1 MKKIT
6 HKTIRASL
14 LALTL
19 ILLIVTLLLTLIFSV
34 GNNKNDDPYFPE
46 TTSKTE
52 STSNSDFNSSISI
65 EHENSYVSGIISE
78 EHTSS
83 DDTKGSFHGWII
95 NNLGY
100 TYVYDGCGYEQFNYK
115 EYALNRYINCL
126 NEIDYIV
133 DNNMPIYNII
143 VPVSSTFAE
152 IPKDIYVSDNFYSQ
166 SQSVFVSTVQSKI
179 NSTITNIPIVNI
191 LEEKFD
197 DGEYVFFRT
206 DRNWTQLGA
215 YYAYV
220 AFCESIAIEPYP
232 LESFVIKSNF
242 EFLGSFYNA
251 TELEELKENCDT
263 ICCYGTVSSVGTALT
278 IYDKGKVYNNYRLSD
293 NKVNISNAYDCFL
306 GRTAGRYEINSNIG
320 DKTLLII
327 GDSSVHP
334 IIPFLA
340 SHYNKIDFIDP
351 KIHNETLLEFINNR
365 KYDAVLT
372 MCYSTNAVSGD
383 FIPALNK
390 FAGVI
395 TNE

>member
-1 MKKIT
+1 MKIVT
-6 HKTIRASL
+6 HKTKRAL
-14 LALTL
+14 LLTL
-19 ILLIVTLLLTLIFSV
+19 ASILLIVTVLLTLSFSL
-34 GNNKNDDPYFPE
+34 GNNKDDANVAE
-46 TTSKTE
+46 TTSKAE
-52 STSNSDFNSSISI
+52 SLSNSKFDSSIYSKP
-65 EHENSYVSGIISE
+65 ENSDVYSDTNE
-78 EHTSS
+78 EPTSS
-83 DDTKGSFHGWII
+83 DDTKDSFHGWII

-100 TYVYDGCGYEQFNYK
+100 TYIYDGCGYEQFNYK

-133 DNNMPIYNII
+133 DDKMQIYNII

-197 DGEYVFFRT
+197 NGEYVFFRT

-220 AFCESIAIEPYP
+220 AFCESTGVEPYP
-232 LESFVIKSNF
+232 LESFVKKSNY

-306 GRTAGRYEINSNIG
+306 GITAGRYEINTNIG
-320 DKTLLII
+320 NESLLII

-351 KIHNETLLEFINNR
+351 KIHNETLLEFIKNR
-365 KYDAVLT
+365 KYNAVLT
-372 MCYSTNAVSGD
+372 MCYSTNAVNGD
-383 FIPALNK
+383 FIPALNE